1 VCTQLIIIILQG
13 ILGNVTLQMWL
24 EPYYQELTTWTV
36 TGYPLE
42 NYTDIQNYLTAATTD
57 TYALPKNGILTEG
70 PVVFHAEFDVTVEEI
85 FDTYFDTTNWGKGI
99 MYVNGIH
106 IGRYWPLAGPQMT
119 MYIPKDLLKSGTNVI
134 VIIEYQKAPLDGLVT
149 FTDTPQLD

>member
-1 VCTQLIIIILQG
+1 
-13 ILGNVTLQMWL
+13 
-24 EPYYQELTTWTV
+24 
-36 TGYPLE
+36 
-42 NYTDIQNYLTAATTD
+42 
-57 TYALPKNGILTEG
+57 
-70 PVVFHAEFDVTVEEI
+70 VEEI

-134 VIIEYQKAPLDGLVT
+134 VIIEYQKAPLDGLVR